1 LNPQVRSW
9 FAGIH
14 VHRSSATDLQGT
26 FLRSRCSHSMGH
38 PLSDPT
44 HAKRTRQHLLS
55 SLSERGAK
63 IGVSSGAKYIPKLPY
78 VFDVDTVVSF
88 HSAMGMGKPR
98 GRGRCWLLV
107 LGQPARGRMPTGGPG
122 RQAAFKLSCN
132 IITAGI
138 NERSLC
144 HTDLRAAVRYD

>member
-1 LNPQVRSW
+1 MWCLTLQVTIGKLTTLSLFYNLCVIAPNLGCTPLNPQVRSW

-14 VHRSSATDLQGT
+14 VHRSSVTDLQGT
-26 FLRSRCSHSMGH
+26 FLRSRCSHSMGR

-63 IGVSSGAKYIPKLPY
+63 IGVSSGARYISKLPY

-98 GRGRCWLLV
+98 GRGRC
-107 LGQPARGRMPTGGPG
+107 
-122 RQAAFKLSCN
+122 
-132 IITAGI
+132 
-138 NERSLC
+138 
-144 HTDLRAAVRYD
+144 